1 MAENKTENKADTKAD
16 NKGKT
21 DAKADNKGKA
31 MTKSAV
37 VQQLSTETKLTK
49 KQILDVFEKLT
60 GLIKTQLGKKGPGAF
75 TLPGLLKLKTVR
87 KPATKARKGIHP
99 ITKLETVFKA
109 KPARNTVRAR
119 ALKNLND
126 LIK

>member
-1 MAENKTENKADTKAD
+1 VVCSDPWCVAAGGVMAENQTGKA
-16 NKGKT
+16 
-21 DAKADNKGKA
+21 KA

-37 VQQLSTETKLTK
+37 VQQLATETKLSK
-49 KQILDVFEKLT
+49 KQVLDVFDKLT
-60 GLIKTQLGKKGPGAF
+60 ALIKGQLGKKGPGVF
-75 TLPGLLKLKTVR
+75 TIPGLLKLKTVR
-87 KPATKARKGIHP
+87 KPATKAREGIHP
-99 ITKLETVFKA
+99 ITKQKTLFKA

>member
-1 MAENKTENKADTKAD
+1 MRGESMAKNKTENKTEGKA
-16 NKGKT
+16 NGKT
-21 DAKADNKGKA
+21 RP

-37 VQQLSTETKLTK
+37 VQHLADTTKQSK
-49 KQILDVFEKLT
+49 KQVNDVFDSLT
-60 GLIKTQLGKKGPGAF
+60 ALIKQQLGKKGPGMF
-75 TLPGLLKLKTVR
+75 TIPGLLKLKRVH
-87 KPATKARKGIHP
+87 KKATPERKGIHP
-99 ITKLETVFKA
+99 FTKQETVFKG

>member
-1 MAENKTENKADTKAD
+1 MAEN
-16 NKGKT
+16 NKGKP
-21 DAKADNKGKA
+21 

-37 VQQLSTETKLTK
+37 VQHLAERTKLSR
-49 KQILDVFEKLT
+49 KQVGEVFEALT
-60 GLIKTQLGKKGPGAF
+60 DLIKQQLGKKGPGVF
-75 TLPGLLKLKTVR
+75 TIPGLLKLKRVH
-87 KPATKARKGIHP
+87 KPATKPRQGIHP
-99 ITKLETVFKA
+99 FTKQPTTFKA

>member
-1 MAENKTENKADTKAD
+1 MAKNNKTENKVRP
-16 NKGKT
+16 
-21 DAKADNKGKA
+21 

-37 VQQLSTETKLTK
+37 VQNLAEATKLSK
-49 KQILDVFEKLT
+49 KQVSEIFDALT
-60 GLIKTQLGKKGPGAF
+60 ALIKAQLGKKGPGVF
-75 TLPGLLKLKTVR
+75 TLPGLLKLKRVHKAGT
-87 KPATKARKGIHP
+87 PARQGIHP
-99 ITKLETVFKA
+99 FTKQPTTFKA

>member
-1 MAENKTENKADTKAD
+1 MANDHKTCGEVRP
-16 NKGKT
+16 
-21 DAKADNKGKA
+21 

-37 VQQLSTETKLTK
+37 VQHLAEATKLSK
-49 KQILDVFEKLT
+49 KQVSEVFDELT
-60 GLIKTQLGKKGPGAF
+60 TLIKAQLGKKGPGVF
-75 TLPGLLKLKTVR
+75 TIPGLLKLKRVHKAGT
-87 KPATKARKGIHP
+87 PARQGIHP
-99 ITKLETVFKA
+99 FTKQPTTFKA